1 LNPKK
6 INVNQPRRLPIYIQ
20 GIAIHPRKFISQKMK
35 KGKPQAS
42 QPRDLPAGSIGSAR
56 RVHKPRKGKGSY
68 TRKPKHGN
76 GGGSGLANS
85 HPRPVVAIER
95 LTEALRNELLEYGH
109 LLDLMRVQ
117 QQLVFDENLIG
128 LSENIRT
135 VDKQILNLCTF
146 RQQREYWRA
155 ETLCWLEANAEL
167 SWANMA
173 ELIPEKHRLLIGALA
188 EEINHALETSQKL
201 LCQNQQLNLRAF
213 ILR

>member
-1 LNPKK
+1 
-6 INVNQPRRLPIYIQ
+6 
-20 GIAIHPRKFISQKMK
+20 MK
-35 KGKPQAS
+35 KRKPQAN

-56 RVHKPRKGKGSY
+56 RVHEFGEGKGSR
-68 TRKPKHGN
+68 TRKPKHRN
-76 GGGSGLANS
+76 GGGGLANS

-95 LTEALRNELLEYGH
+95 LTDALRNELLEYGH

-155 ETLCWLEANAEL
+155 ETLCWLEADAEL
-167 SWANMA
+167 SWANLA

-188 EEINHALETSQKL
+188 EEINHAVETSQKL
-201 LCQNQQLNLRAF
+201 LRQNQQLNLRAF

>member
-1 LNPKK
+1 
-6 INVNQPRRLPIYIQ
+6 
-20 GIAIHPRKFISQKMK
+20 MK
-35 KGKPQAS
+35 KRKPQAN
-42 QPRDLPAGSIGSAR
+42 QPRDLPAGSIDSAR
-56 RVHKPRKGKGSY
+56 RVHEFRKGKGSY
-68 TRKPKHGN
+68 TRKPKHEN
-76 GGGSGLANS
+76 GGSGLANR

-95 LTEALRNELLEYGH
+95 LTDALRNELLEYGH

-128 LSENIRT
+128 LSKNIRT

-155 ETLCWLEANAEL
+155 ETLCWLEADAEL
-167 SWANMA
+167 SWANLA

-188 EEINHALETSQKL
+188 EEINHAVETSQKL
-201 LCQNQQLNLRAF
+201 LRQNQQLNLRAF